1 MKNILSNYNNF
12 NNKTI
17 LITGASGYIGKKT
30 SIFLASLGAS
40 LILIDK
46 KKIDYV
52 KDLNNLNCKY
62 YFKKI
67 NLENK
72 VSRNRLYSWVENKKL
87 NFDTLINNAAFVGTD
102 KIKGWNVDFENQSIE
117 TWRRVLEL
125 NLTSIFE
132 ICQKFKP
139 ILSSNKNASIINIS
153 SIYDTMAPN
162 ADLYENTG
170 IKNQAA
176 YSVSKN
182 GILHLTKWLAATC
195 APNIRVNSISP
206 GGVARNQNVIFKK
219 KYIKKT
225 LLKKMASEE
234 DIVASI
240 FFLSSML
247 SNDITGQNIRVDGG
261 FGLS

>member
-1 MKNILSNYNNF
+1 MKSILSNYYNYNNR
-12 NNKTI
+12 TI
-17 LITGASGYIGKKT
+17 LITGASGFIGKQT
-30 SIFLASLGAS
+30 SIFLASLGAT

-46 KKIDYV
+46 NKIDYV
-52 KDLNNLNCKY
+52 QDLNNLNCKY

-72 VSRNRLYSWVENKKL
+72 VSRNKLYKWIEGKKL

-102 KIKGWNVDFENQSIE
+102 KIKGWNVDFEKQSVD
-117 TWRRVLEL
+117 TWRRVFEL

-132 ICQKFKP
+132 ICQNFKT

-162 ADLYENTG
+162 LELYKNTG

-206 GGVARNQNVIFKK
+206 GGIARNQNSNFKK

-225 LLKKMASEE
+225 LLKRMATEE
-234 DIVASI
+234 DVVASI
-240 FFLSSML
+240 FFLSSTL
-247 SNDITGQNIRVDGG
+247 SNYITGQNFRVDGG